1 MTTAGN
7 NNNRVVFA
15 WSMYDF
21 ANSAFTTLVVTFI
34 YSTYFVKAI
43 APDVITGTVLWSRAV
58 TITGLTVALLSPIL
72 GALADRGGH
81 RKLYLALA
89 TAICVVATTGLYTV
103 LPGAVMQALAWFVI
117 ANIAFELGGV
127 FYNAFLP
134 EIAPAGRIGRTSGF
148 GWSLGYV
155 GGLGCMALAM
165 VGFVNPDVPWFGL
178 TKELGQ
184 NIRATNLL
192 VALWFAVFSL
202 PIFLWVREDKN
213 RISPPG
219 AALVRDAW
227 RQLADTFKELR
238 RYRQLLRF
246 LVARLVYNDALVTIF
261 AFGGIYAAGTFDFSF
276 EKIMIFGI
284 VLNVAAGMGA
294 FFMGY
299 MDDRLG
305 GKKTILVATAGLV
318 LATVIAALT
327 TSEAVFWG
335 AGILIGLMAGPNQ
348 AASRS
353 LMTRFT
359 PPEMKS
365 QFFGFYAF
373 SGKATAF
380 VGPLALGVLTQQFNS
395 QRAGIWVV
403 ALLFVVG
410 GLLLWAVDEKQ
421 GIAAVQGPQQKQV

>member
-1 MTTAGN
+1 MAAN
-7 NNNRVVFA
+7 HNNRAVFA

-43 APDVITGTVLWSRAV
+43 APDTIAGTVLWSRAV

-72 GALADRGGH
+72 GAVADRGGH
-81 RKLYLALA
+81 RKLFLALT
-89 TAICVVATTGLYTV
+89 TAICILATTGLYTV
-103 LPGAVMQALAWFVI
+103 LPGAVMQALVWFVI
-117 ANIAFELGGV
+117 ANITFEIGGV

-134 EIAPAGRIGRTSGF
+134 DIAPAQRIGRTSGY

-155 GGLGCMALAM
+155 GGLGCMAIAM
-165 VGFVNPDVPWFGL
+165 VGFVNTEVPWFGF
-178 TKELGQ
+178 TRELGQ

-192 VALWFAVFSL
+192 VAGWFAVFSL
-202 PIFLWVREDKN
+202 PIFLWVREDKS

-219 AALVRDAW
+219 SGLVREAW
-227 RQLADTFKELR
+227 RQLAGTFKEVR
-238 RYRQLLRF
+238 RYRQLGQF
-246 LVARLVYNDALVTIF
+246 LLARMVYNDALVTIF
-261 AFGGIYAAGTFDFSF
+261 AFGGIYAAGTFDFSM

-284 VLNVAAGMGA
+284 VLNGAAGIGA
-294 FFMGY
+294 FFMGF

-305 GKKTILVATAGLV
+305 GKKTILAAIAGLV
-318 LATVIAALT
+318 LATVVAALT

-335 AGILIGLMAGPNQ
+335 AGRLIGLMAGPSQ
-348 AASRS
+348 SASRC

-359 PPEMKS
+359 PPEKKN

-380 VGPLALGVLTQQFNS
+380 VGPLMLGVLTQQFNS

-403 ALLFVVG
+403 ALLFVAG
-410 GLLLWAVDEKQ
+410 GLLLTAVDEQ
-421 GIAAVQGPQQKQV
+421 RGIRAGQEVSSGAG